1 MTVSIVNTWTGG
13 YAQPTGFFFPRSATG
28 PVQVS
33 VADVTGDWMIAV
45 IALRPPTPN
54 SACSVCVSD
63 DVHNWWE
70 PVGAPAADSPS
81 PSTVRTV
88 IWAAPVA
95 RGASFVQVAPTGP
108 YTSLAVAI
116 YDVAGLGPGW
126 LPSLIGANH
135 ASPASSLTVP
145 GGSVASQSLVL
156 AILAAGE
163 FGGTITPPA
172 GWTAL
177 TGSTISGGGTGA
189 GDITVSAAY
198 QVLTGS
204 VPSAAWS
211 SSVSCALAG
220 TTGAVAVAA
229 AVPVQPSANWPA
241 VITEAA
247 IGAGPQSSPAAMTWT
262 DLSGRSL
269 ALQVQ
274 QGRQYTLSQLQAAQ
288 GTILLDD
295 PDGALIPPGTGSF
308 AGIDSGTPLRRRCY
322 WPGSAWQVQFSG
334 NGSTSSPQLQ
344 SSGSQVPVTPGV
356 TYTAPVWLA
365 CSVAYAS
372 GVHSGIVWRNGGGG
386 VISTVTSATSATGPA
401 PVLCTASGI
410 APAGAVTADV
420 LIGASGTPAASVVF
434 TAAAGPYATGQVTAP
449 PGVSWAAQNG
459 ASVTTLAPWQPD
471 PRGAP
476 NPSPWSVPFSGYF
489 RRWPFTTVDGL
500 LRGQVAAEVSDIWA
514 YATGALDS
522 IAREELLTDQPYAL
536 WPLGDQ
542 AGATAGSNIAPGNS
556 NPLALVTS
564 KMGAGSASAAFGTTP
579 PGGGLLG
586 DSSAKTGANGM
597 FRQTIPASGEG
608 VNGFGY
614 ALGCYDG
621 GYPGIAAGVTL
632 EVWAQGTANQNT
644 TGNGFS
650 AVTSGSLFT
659 VTGSSFPNGTP
670 VVLTAVGGFSF
681 PGGFTAGQVYYVISV
696 NGASFQLAGAIGGSA
711 ITVTSNGSGFLQTT
725 TSWNPVVISARNVKG
740 PVVELNVR
748 NTDGALQLLYAT
760 ASGARTTVVI
770 DTSLDYRNTALW
782 HASVAFNS
790 TTYRVLVNGGATAS
804 ASGSF
809 SASLPSF
816 FDEVWVAGI
825 LDRQVSGFTF
835 PGYLALAGVWPGM
848 LTQIRV
854 VAHYWGAHAGMKL
867 DPAAERLDR
876 LLGYAGIAGRRWIGQ
891 QSVTYE
897 TDVLAS
903 GQDIG
908 GQSAAANAGN
918 IAASTVPALLYIAP
932 TGDISYAAK
941 QYQWNNAVDWVLG
954 DNTAAGEIPFTL
966 MSFSTDY
973 DPARLY
979 NDVQLTQ
986 LDSQSVTVPAGA
998 TATTTV
1004 TAMVAASEAQYG
1016 DQPYQQTAYLQA
1028 DGNAAYNA
1036 GAGLVDLAAWI
1047 AMVYGKPRNRVPGV
1061 TVNAAAYPSAW
1072 QLFTRAAVDDMV
1084 QVNVRLPTAATSPL
1098 VSVIARVTQ
1107 TNRSM
1112 KWDVDSPPVA
1122 TIALTLDAAPEYQ
1135 ALTCDDATRGLLNGA
1150 NVLAW

>member
-1 MTVSIVNTWTGG
+1 MVSIAGTWTGG
-13 YAQPTGFFFPRSATG
+13 YAQPTGFFLPRSATG

-33 VADVTGDWMIAV
+33 VANVTGDWMIAV
-45 IALRPPTPN
+45 IALRPPAPAA
-54 SACSVCVSD
+54 ACSVCVSD

-70 PVGAPAADSPS
+70 PAGAPNADIAAPA
-81 PSTVRTV
+81 TVRTV
-88 IWAAPVA
+88 IWAAPAA
-95 RGASFVQVAPTGP
+95 RAASSVQVTPTGP
-108 YTSLAVAI
+108 YTSLAVAV

-126 LPSLIGANH
+126 LPSLIGQAH
-135 ASPASSLTVP
+135 ASPATSLTVP
-145 GGSVASQSLVL
+145 GGSVAAQSLVL

-163 FGGTITPPA
+163 TGGTITPPA

-177 TGSTISGGGTGA
+177 TGSTISGGGTAA

-198 QVLTGS
+198 QVITGS

-229 AVPVQPSANWPA
+229 PVPSLQSPDWPA

-247 IGAGPQSSPAAMTWT
+247 IGAGPQSSPALMTWT
-262 DLSGRSL
+262 DLSARSL

-288 GTILLDD
+288 GTITLDD
-295 PDGALIPPGTGSF
+295 PDGALIPPGTGGF

-322 WPGSAWQVQFSG
+322 WPGGAWQVQFSG
-334 NGSTSSPQLQ
+334 NGSSSSPQLQ

-365 CSVAYAS
+365 CSAPYAS
-372 GVHSGIVWRNGGGG
+372 GVHSGIVWRNSGGG
-386 VISTVTSATSATGPA
+386 VISTVTSAASATGPA
-401 PVLCTASGI
+401 PVLAIASGI

-420 LIGASGTPAASVVF
+420 LIGASGTPPASTVF
-434 TAAAGPYATGQVTAP
+434 TAAAGPYVTGQVTAP
-449 PGVSWAAQNG
+449 PGVSWVAQNG
-459 ASVTTLAPWQPD
+459 AAATTLAAWQPD

-476 NPSPWSVPFSGYF
+476 DPSPWSVPFAGFF
-489 RRWPFTTVDGL
+489 RRWPFTTAADL
-500 LRGQVAAEVSDIWA
+500 LRGQVTAEVSDIWA
-514 YATGALDS
+514 YATGSLDS
-522 IAREELLTDQPYAL
+522 IAREELLTDGPYAL

-542 AGATAGSNIAPGNS
+542 AGAAAGSNIAPGNS
-556 NPLALVTS
+556 SPLTLVTS
-564 KMGAGSASAAFGTTP
+564 KMGAGSATAAFGATP

-586 DSSAKTGANGM
+586 DNSAKTGANGM
-597 FRQTIPASGEG
+597 FRQVVPASGEG

-614 ALGCYDG
+614 ALGCYDSG
-621 GYPGIAAGVTL
+621 FPAISAGVTL
-632 EVWAQGTANQNT
+632 ECWAQGTVNQNT
-644 TGNGFS
+644 TGNGFG
-650 AVTSGSLFT
+650 AVTTGSLFT

-670 VVLTAVGGFSF
+670 VVLTAAGGFTF
-681 PGGFTAGQVYYVISV
+681 PGGFTAGTVYYVISA
-696 NGASFQLAGAIGGSA
+696 NGASFQLAATGGGSA
-711 ITVTSNGSGFLQTT
+711 ITVTGNGSGFLQTT

-760 ASGARTTVVI
+760 ASGARTTLVI

-782 HASVAFNS
+782 HASVAFS
-790 TTYRVLVNGGATAS
+790 ATTYRVLVNGGATAT

-809 SASLPSF
+809 SAALPAF
-816 FDEVWVAGI
+816 FDEVWCGGI
-825 LDRQVSGFTF
+825 LDRQVTGFTF

-848 LTQIRV
+848 LAQVRV
-854 VAHYWGAHAGMKL
+854 VAHFWGAHAGMKL
-867 DPAAERLDR
+867 DPAHERLDR
-876 LLGYAGIAGRRWIGQ
+876 VLGYAGIAGRRWIGQ

-897 TDVLAS
+897 TDILAS

-908 GQSAAANAGN
+908 GQSAAASAGN
-918 IAASTVPALLYIAP
+918 VAASTVPALLYIAP

-941 QYQWNNAVDWVLG
+941 AYQWNNAVDWVLG
-954 DNTAAGEIPFTL
+954 DSTAAGEIPFSLT
-966 MSFSTDY
+966 SFSTDY

-986 LDSQSVTVPAGA
+986 LDSQSVTVPAGS

-1004 TAMVAASEAQYG
+1004 AAMVAASEAQYG
-1016 DQPYQQTAYLQA
+1016 DQPYQQTAYLQN

-1036 GAGLVDLAAWI
+1036 GSGLTDLAAWI

-1061 TVNAAAYPSAW
+1061 TVNAAAYPAAW
-1072 QLFTRAAVDDMV
+1072 QLFTRAAVGDMV
-1084 QVNVRLPTAATSPL
+1084 QVNVRLPTAAASPL

-1107 TNRSM
+1107 TARSM
-1112 KWDVDSPPVA
+1112 KWDTDSPPVA
-1122 TIALTLDAAPEYQ
+1122 SIALTLDAAPEYN
-1135 ALTCDDATRGLLNGA
+1135 ALTCDDATRGLLNGV